1 MKIKYDENGDARM
14 DTALTAIAL
23 FLAAMMVIGFTSN
36 PVATGT
42 KEGERA
48 PNIVG
53 KAYNGSGWQDFDLQ
67 SYYDYEW
74 DIENNDTKD
83 SQWVMIE
90 FMDTDCPYCF
100 NSAQEY
106 QDASTFFT
114 PNPNNPNWKG
124 PHVSFIASATELTG
138 LNGHDS
144 SRAEI
149 EAFRDK
155 TEGEMCNSG
164 NVDCSTRDG
173 SPYSIPFIDD
183 LDKTSM
189 DNWKI
194 GGTPAY
200 FLIQPDGIIAW
211 ASHEHQEEKFHEA
224 IIRLVPQDGE

>member
-1 MKIKYDENGDARM
+1 MKIKDDENGDARM

-67 SYYDYEW
+67 SYYNYEW

-90 FMDTDCPYCF
+90 FLDTDCPYCF
-100 NSAQEY
+100 KSAKEY
-106 QDASTFFT
+106 QEASTFFT
-114 PNPNNPNWKG
+114 LGTGWTG

-138 LNGHDS
+138 LPGHDS

-149 EAFRDK
+149 IAFRDL
-155 TEGEMCNSG
+155 TPGEMCNSG
-164 NVDCSTRDG
+164 NNDCSTREGDA
-173 SPYSIPFIDD
+173 YAFPFVDD
-183 LDKTSM
+183 LDKTHM
-189 DNWKI
+189 DSWKI

-211 ASHEHQEEKFHEA
+211 ASHEHQEEKFYEA
-224 IIRLVPQDGE
+224 ISRLVPQDGE